1 MCPATSSLPDT
12 ILSLHWKDTTFLA
25 GVIHLSYRLMC
36 LTAHPDDE
44 SGAFG
49 GALLMAHEKGIET
62 SVICLTAGAA
72 GSFRGSANSAE
83 ELAEMRRNEFRA
95 AGNLLGLTHSEVLD
109 YPDGK
114 LDQQNFHELTNVLVE
129 KIRKYR
135 PQVVLTFGGDGGV
148 NLHRDHT
155 IVSLAATA
163 AFHWAGRAQLFPEAG
178 SRYAPQKLYY
188 TSTPFVSVY
197 NSNEG
202 AEAATVPYSLVLEL
216 RHWKD
221 RKIEAFKLHITQH
234 GVLERVRDYID
245 THMNDERYLLAASR
259 TPRQLAEDDAL
270 FAGVVE
276 D

>member
-1 MCPATSSLPDT
+1 M
-12 ILSLHWKDTTFLA
+12 
-25 GVIHLSYRLMC
+25 MC

-49 GALLMAHEKGIET
+49 GALLMAHDKGVET
-62 SVICLTAGAA
+62 TVICLTEGAA
-72 GSFRGSANSAE
+72 GSFRGNAASNE
-83 ELAEMRRNEFRA
+83 ELARLRRDEFKA
-95 AGNLLGLTHSEVLD
+95 ASQLLGITHAEVLD

-114 LDQQNFHELTNVLVE
+114 LDQQNFYELTGVLVR

-163 AFHWAGRAQLFPEAG
+163 AFHWAGRAQFFPDAG
-178 SRYAPQKLYY
+178 APYYPQKLYY
-188 TSTPFVSVY
+188 ASTPWVSVY

-202 AEAATVPYSLVLEL
+202 ADAARVPYSFTLEL
-216 RHWKD
+216 GQWKE
-221 RKIEAFKLHITQH
+221 RKIEAFKMHTTQH
-234 GVLERVRDYID
+234 GVLERVRDFID
-245 THMNDERYLLAASR
+245 KYMDDESYLLAAAR
-259 TPRQLAEDDAL
+259 NPRPLVEDTAL
-270 FAGVVE
+270 FAGIIE